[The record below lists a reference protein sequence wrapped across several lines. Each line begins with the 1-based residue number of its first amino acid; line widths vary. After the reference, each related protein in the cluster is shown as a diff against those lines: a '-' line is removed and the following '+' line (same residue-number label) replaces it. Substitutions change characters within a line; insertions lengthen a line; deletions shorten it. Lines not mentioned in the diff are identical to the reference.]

1 MRLFSEWVVN
11 ERFKGLVMSPEP
23 DGTTIVVLFVDGRDK
38 WLVGHVSSGAPV
50 TAPAFVLE

>member
-23 DGTTIVVLFVDGRDK
+23 DSTTIVVLVVDGSDK
-38 WLVGHVSSGAPV
+38 WLVGHVSSRALV

>member
-1 MRLFSEWVVN
+1 MVN

-23 DGTTIVVLFVDGRDK
+23 DSTTIVFLFVDGSDK
-38 WLVGHVSSGAPV
+38 WLVGRVSSGALV

>member
-1 MRLFSEWVVN
+1 MRLFSEWVVS

-23 DGTTIVVLFVDGRDK
+23 DSTTIVFLFVDGSDK
-38 WLVGHVSSGAPV
+38 WLVGRVSSGALV